1 MYDHYDHM
9 KLPQDATATL
19 KLETVVPPETLSSTD
34 SLTTVTLSGGEGL
47 VAPALANNSHTAT
60 NALTTTSFSGGV
72 RLTAPSLSTNGNLS
86 ITSLTSA
93 GATSTIP
100 TTSTPTDNFARST
113 ITNSDAITAATI
125 PAVDSNSHNQVSQ
138 MNMNQIVTTSGDGV
152 IDGNLVTSSAIDA
165 VVTTMVAP
173 SDCSNVA
180 SSCRKVPQVIVKLLS
195 DDSLSLDMVRIIAEQ
210 ETDNTSHNAHGFNML
225 TRSGTL
231 VHTKLS
237 ENSIINAVAPNQY
250 RQTEVI
256 RPSIKDEGEVNP
268 ECSVVWTCAYCSLA
282 FSSSEAV
289 GQHQEKDCTEN
300 PNNVVFTTTTS
311 QSTVDAL
318 MSPLR
323 ESEDPSYNL
332 KLERDSQSGN
342 GMKDVHDS
350 QKVQV
355 KNIETPDCETTWN
368 CAVCGSEFTD
378 PKELNQHH
386 MTHSVQELSSALFKF
401 TTPHQKAKKSTRA
414 KSPVYIKTVFR
425 SSMQTDSAKCRWNK
439 DITDSK
445 MEEEMADNP
454 GDTPPQTPPLE
465 VTVKKRKRKPGPK
478 AKPREKS
485 EKRKYVRKL
494 GSDGKPIRQRE
505 YKIPPAG
512 HGSRDPHTCYI
523 CSKVLSSRGNL
534 AKHLVLHNLD
544 KPWVCNLCGI
554 GFNAKRD
561 HKHHYLQHHTNE
573 RPNICKVC
581 GKGYVDSR
589 YLLEHMVFHRQERS
603 HSCDVC
609 GKTFRT
615 AKCVARHKKR
625 HEKEK
630 HYTCEICCK
639 SFAVKGDLTSHIRKV
654 HNSDKKSSAKQ
665 QKEHQLQQQASQQHI
680 DHGSHHVKSKDITE
694 FLLPSG
700 TPAHILPD
708 QLLPTDLESASLSG
722 SVTTKDG
729 IFISSDPLAIPALI
743 PIRGTGENGVNCSYG
758 VALTTPGGGPG
769 VTPTVG
775 DHATYIMIN
784 NPDEEVASNA
794 VPSTH
799 GLNIMYTADPAQ
811 APSQQVGEVDGTSL
825 DQIEHLSSSVG
836 PSLVSSNG
844 QLHHRLSNQGQID
857 QGQDGQTII
866 TEENVLEESHRQELK
881 FSTTSG
887 ESGSEMRA
895 DVTHNPSTA
904 PSPSDPGPGFHLELL
919 SQTIQL
925 ELQRSQT
932 STGFI
937 G

>member
-1 MYDHYDHM
+1 M

-19 KLETVVPPETLSSTD
+19 KLATETLSSTD

-72 RLTAPSLSTNGNLS
+72 RLTAPSLSTNGNLA

-93 GATSTIP
+93 AATSTIP

-113 ITNSDAITAATI
+113 IANSDTITAAAI
-125 PAVDSNSHNQVSQ
+125 PAVDSNTHNQVSP

-152 IDGNLVTSSAIDA
+152 IDGNLVTSSSIDA

-173 SDCSNVA
+173 SDCPNVA
-180 SSCRKVPQVIVKLLS
+180 SNCRKVPQVIVKLLS

-225 TRSGTL
+225 TRTGTL

-237 ENSIINAVAPNQY
+237 ESSIINAVAPNQY

-256 RPSIKDEGEVNP
+256 RPAIRDEGDVSP

-300 PNNVVFTTTTS
+300 PNNVVFATTTS

-323 ESEDPSYNL
+323 ESEDPSYDL
-332 KLERDSQSGN
+332 KLEQGDSQPDDA
-342 GMKDVHDS
+342 MKDAQDE
-350 QKVQV
+350 QKVQE
-355 KNIETPDCETTWN
+355 KNVESPDCETTWN
-368 CAVCGSEFTD
+368 CAG
-378 PKELNQHH
+378 
-386 MTHSVQELSSALFKF
+386 
-401 TTPHQKAKKSTRA
+401 
-414 KSPVYIKTVFR
+414 
-425 SSMQTDSAKCRWNK
+425 RWNK
-439 DITDSK
+439 DVVDTK
-445 MEEEMADNP
+445 LEEEMADNP

-478 AKPREKS
+478 AKPREK
-485 EKRKYVRKL
+485 
-494 GSDGKPIRQRE
+494 
-505 YKIPPAG
+505 
-512 HGSRDPHTCYI
+512 
-523 CSKVLSSRGNL
+523 N
-534 AKHLVLHNLD
+534 
-544 KPWVCNLCGI
+544 
-554 GFNAKRD
+554 
-561 HKHHYLQHHTNE
+561 
-573 RPNICKVC
+573 
-581 GKGYVDSR
+581 
-589 YLLEHMVFHRQERS
+589 
-603 HSCDVC
+603 
-609 GKTFRT
+609 
-615 AKCVARHKKR
+615 
-625 HEKEK
+625 
-630 HYTCEICCK
+630 
-639 SFAVKGDLTSHIRKV
+639 
-654 HNSDKKSSAKQ
+654 
-665 QKEHQLQQQASQQHI
+665 
-680 DHGSHHVKSKDITE
+680 
-694 FLLPSG
+694 
-700 TPAHILPD
+700 

-758 VALTTPGGGPG
+758 VALTTPAGGPG
-769 VTPTVG
+769 VTPTV

-784 NPDEEVASNA
+784 NPDEEVAPNA

-844 QLHHRLSNQGQID
+844 QLHHRLNNQGQID
-857 QGQDGQTII
+857 QGQDAQTII
-866 TEENVLEESHRQELK
+866 TEENVLEEGHRQELK
-881 FSTTSG
+881 FSTGSG
-887 ESGSEMRA
+887 ESGTELRA
-895 DVTHNPSTA
+895 DGTHNPSTA